1 MITLRLAKP
10 EDCAG
15 MLEIYEPFIKNSAT
29 SFESEVPG
37 TEVFWERVRKVL
49 RESPWMVCEWDGI
62 IAGYAYA
69 SAHRSRAAYQW
80 TRELSVYIHP
90 DFRKKHIAQALYTAM
105 IEVLKMQGYCNILA
119 GITMP
124 NEASLKFHQ
133 QFGFK
138 PLGIYEKVG
147 FKFGKWQD
155 THWLQLF
162 IGDPQKGAPALK
174 PLDTI
179 KDTKAFEQ
187 ALQGGLGLIK
197 SE

>member
-1 MITLRLAKP
+1 MPTLRLAKP

-15 MLEIYEPFIKNSAT
+15 ILEIYGPFIKDTAT
-29 SFESEVPG
+29 SFESEIPTV
-37 TEVFWERVRKVL
+37 EEFWERVQKVL
-49 RESPWMVCEWDGI
+49 EESPWLVCEWDGI

-90 DFRKKHIAQALYTAM
+90 DFRKKSIAQALYTAT
-105 IEVLKMQGYCNILA
+105 IEILKMQGYCNILA

-124 NEASLKFHQ
+124 NEASLRFHQ

-138 PLGIYEKVG
+138 TLGIYEKVG
-147 FKFGKWQD
+147 YKFGEWQD

-162 IGDPQKGAPALK
+162 IGDPEKSAPALS
-174 PLDTI
+174 PLDAV
-179 KDTKAFEQ
+179 KHTKAFEQ
-187 ALQGGLGLIK
+187 ALQAGISLIK